1 MRMISM
7 MMSSTLMSIMPTLM
21 PDRIGMAWM
30 SYGLPLRLAKAVR
43 ELA

>member
-1 MRMISM
+1 M

-30 SYGLPLRLAKAVR
+30 PNGLPRRLSKAVR